1 MMRLVAGWGFR
12 SSAAQQSF
20 ASCWSQ
26 AHQEI
31 LAIQTLSAAD
41 LTPWPWAH
49 ALLESRA
56 QTPAW
61 AGFAAWAAEQTP
73 GAELLLCEECSLQ
86 AITTTTASA
95 RVQLRF
101 GCGSVSEALAMNGT
115 EQLMQQ
121 WSRAPEYVADA
132 LHVSPSI
139 QLILSR
145 IVSAD
150 RQATLAIA
158 AVTGFA
164 PASPSFE
171 TGVIS

>member
-12 SSAAQQSF
+12 SSAAGQSF

-26 AHQEI
+26 AHQELQALSVPV
-31 LAIQTLSAAD
+31 LA
-41 LTPWPWAH
+41 PGPWAH
-49 ALLESRA
+49 ALLESRT

-61 AGFAAWAAEQTP
+61 AEFAAWAAEQTP
-73 GAELLLCEECSLQ
+73 DAALLRCEECSLQ
-86 AITTTTASA
+86 AITTPTASA
-95 RVQLRF
+95 RVQQRF
-101 GCGSVSEALAMNGT
+101 GCGSVSEALAMNGA

-132 LHVSPSI
+132 SYVSPCI
-139 QLILSR
+139 RLILQR
-145 IVSAD
+145 ILSAD

-158 AVTGFA
+158 YVMGVA

>member
-1 MMRLVAGWGFR
+1 MMCLVAGWGFR

-26 AHQEI
+26 AHQ
-31 LAIQTLSAAD
+31 AIQALSAVD
-41 LTPWPWAH
+41 LRPGPWAH
-49 ALLESRA
+49 ALLESRT

-61 AGFAAWAAEQTP
+61 AEFAAWAAEQTP
-73 GAELLLCEECSLQ
+73 DAALLRCEECSLQ
-86 AITTTTASA
+86 ATTTTTASA
-95 RVQLRF
+95 RVQQRF
-101 GCGSVSEALAMNGT
+101 GCGSVSEALAINVA

-132 LHVSPSI
+132 SYVSPCI
-139 QLILSR
+139 QLILPR
-145 IVSAD
+145 ILSAD

-158 AVTGFA
+158 GVMGVA